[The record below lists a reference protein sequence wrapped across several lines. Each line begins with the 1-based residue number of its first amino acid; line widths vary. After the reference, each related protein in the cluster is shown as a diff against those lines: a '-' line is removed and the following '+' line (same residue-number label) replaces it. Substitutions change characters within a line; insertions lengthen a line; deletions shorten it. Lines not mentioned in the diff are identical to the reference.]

1 MKKNGAGPQGAQGQR
16 DMLTNNDIVQ
26 VTSAVIT
33 VCGPVLGKAPS
44 TQPTAQSH
52 YHKDIARMLCI
63 YSFSFQWWVL
73 TAFSVLLLLSFGVIS
88 TVMKDGEIFNI
99 FWGSGKLAVW
109 KRSSPETS
117 SCSHKGLILKIWGSS
132 SFGLLCSLTWKQTNK
147 QAVSL
152 AWCAEA
158 SSQEPTVR
166 ISCLHHFQWCL
177 VGGLELVM
185 MGVFASKKLA
195 KATKSRLFSFLREPV
210 VKCLLAHH
218 CF

>member
-99 FWGSGKLAVW
+99 FWGSGKLVVW

-147 QAVSL
+147 QTSCKPHPVCGSQLPGTNCMHLLPAPFSVM
-152 AWCAEA
+152 
-158 SSQEPTVR
+158 SSWWLR
-166 ISCLHHFQWCL
+166 IGHDGSICIKEIGKGF
-177 VGGLELVM
+177 
-185 MGVFASKKLA
+185 KI
-195 KATKSRLFSFLREPV
+195 KAIFFPQRAG
-210 VKCLLAHH
+210 C
-218 CF
+218 